1 MKRMYLSVAVC
12 DPSVAVCILWADCG
26 LSAAGSCHTVCAHRS
41 AAVPPSRTAS
51 IHTFTIFFIFLQTL
65 PDQFL
70 QMFSHTFIS
79 FFREMDIVAA
89 IQSLADCSL
98 IIEEPLRR
106 IHVRH
111 LLAELPAGNSCS
123 SRSGCAT
130 ADSACGRPKYRPI
143 PSNLRPAPGPSPPF
157 PVSR

>member
-12 DPSVAVCILWADCG
+12 DLSVAACDPSV
-26 LSAAGSCHTVCAHRS
+26 AGSCHTVCAHRS

-79 FFREMDIVAA
+79 FFREMDIVAD
-89 IQSLADCSL
+89 IQSLADCPL

-111 LLAELPAGNSCS
+111 LLAELPGGKHLVNPVTLPAHSAVLLL
-123 SRSGCAT
+123 SGREQSQQN
-130 ADSACGRPKYRPI
+130 D
-143 PSNLRPAPGPSPPF
+143 L
-157 PVSR
+157 